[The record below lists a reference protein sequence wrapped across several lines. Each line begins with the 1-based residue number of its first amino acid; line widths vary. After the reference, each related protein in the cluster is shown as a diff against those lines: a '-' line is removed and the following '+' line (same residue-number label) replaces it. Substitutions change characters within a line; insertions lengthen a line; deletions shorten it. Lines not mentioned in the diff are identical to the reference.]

1 MVLLLPSP
9 PVTRPVVTRVKHL
22 ADPLVPTKDEK
33 PHERSSGR
41 KHTSKKEQMVEEKRG
56 KTVNPSSGDNPWPA
70 RMTDVAKPNKRQR
83 FGIYSSLFLAILGLH
98 HSEK

>member
-1 MVLLLPSP
+1 
-9 PVTRPVVTRVKHL
+9 
-22 ADPLVPTKDEK
+22 
-33 PHERSSGR
+33 
-41 KHTSKKEQMVEEKRG
+41 MVEEKRG